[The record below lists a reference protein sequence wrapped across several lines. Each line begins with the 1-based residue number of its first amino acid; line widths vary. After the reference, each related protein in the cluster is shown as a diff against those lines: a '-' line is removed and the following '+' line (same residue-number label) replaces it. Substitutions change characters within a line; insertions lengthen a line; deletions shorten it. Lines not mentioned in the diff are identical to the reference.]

1 VSHATDGIVRT
12 LGSDEGPTERPGA
25 AGAALVPLLSDY
37 LDDVAARTA
46 ARVGD
51 VAGVAVS
58 MRVDDAPMT
67 VGASNEF
74 AAEVDQIQYE
84 IGVGPCL
91 YALQEGIVMYVAD
104 LAADRRWQSYGSR
117 AAAHGA
123 ASCISVPVMVGQ
135 RPVAVLKVY
144 SGAVDGLDPDQQAA
158 AATAAADVAGGIGLA
173 MHLTSQARALD
184 DRESA
189 MDTRR
194 TIDLALGIL
203 MERNRTD
210 AAEAF
215 TLLKK
220 YSQHSNVKLREV
232 ARQIVATVP
241 QAGDGDLKSPFKT
254 PTRPKRST
262 TARRRTD

>member
-1 VSHATDGIVRT
+1 MTQGAGETMRT
-12 LGSDEGPTERPGA
+12 RKPAAGPSEDPGA
-25 AGAALVPLLSDY
+25 AGAALVPLLVDY
-37 LDDVAARTA
+37 LDDVANRTA

-67 VGASNEF
+67 VGTSNEF

-91 YALQEGIVMYVAD
+91 YALEEGIVMYVPD
-104 LAADRRWQSYGSR
+104 LGADRRWREYGPR
-117 AAAHGA
+117 AAAYGA
-123 ASCISVPVMVGQ
+123 ASCISVPVWVRQ

-144 SGAVDGLDPDQQAA
+144 SCAVDGLDLHQQAA
-158 AATAAADVAGGIGLA
+158 AVSAAADVAGGIGLA
-173 MHLTSQARALD
+173 IHLSSQARALD

-203 MERNRTD
+203 MERKRID
-210 AAEAF
+210 AAQAF
-215 TLLKK
+215 TLLKN
-220 YSQHSNVKLREV
+220 YSQHSNTKLREV
-232 ARQIVATVP
+232 ARRIVATVP
-241 QAGDGDLKSPFKT
+241 QSADGDLKSPFKAPT
-254 PTRPKRST
+254 PPKRST
-262 TARRRTD
+262 TPGRRPE